1 MKNRNKR
8 ILRLAMM
15 GLFAALIVL
24 MSFTPLGYLRT
35 AGVEITF
42 LAIPVALGAILLGP
56 TGGAVLGGIF
66 GISSFLTCFGFSAF
80 GTMLFGINPVYTFIL
95 CIVPRVLMGWIG
107 GLVFKAVN
115 GDGTDG
121 KRELL
126 ASSVACVVT
135 PLINTILFT
144 GLLILFFWN
153 TEFIQ
158 GLAGGRNILAF
169 VPFFVGINGL
179 LETVACFIIG
189 TAAGK
194 ALLAAQKRIG

>member
-1 MKNRNKR
+1 MKNRNQR

-15 GLFAALIVL
+15 GLFAALIVI

-56 TGGAVLGGIF
+56 TGGAILGGIF
-66 GISSFLTCFGFSAF
+66 GISSFITCFGFSAF
-80 GTMLFGINPVYTFIL
+80 GTTLFGINPLYTFIL
-95 CIVPRVLMGWIG
+95 CLVPRILMGWIG
-107 GLVFKAVN
+107 GLVFKAINN
-115 GDGTDG
+115 GG

-126 ASSVACVVT
+126 ASSVTCIVT

-144 GLLILFFWN
+144 TLLILFFWN
-153 TEFIQ
+153 SDFIQ
-158 GLAGGRNILAF
+158 GLSGGRNILAF
-169 VPFFVGINGL
+169 IPFFVGINGI

>member
-1 MKNRNKR
+1 MKNRNQH

-15 GLFAALIVL
+15 GLFAALIVI

-56 TGGAVLGGIF
+56 TGGAILGGIF
-66 GISSFLTCFGFSAF
+66 GISSFITCFGFSAF
-80 GTMLFGINPVYTFIL
+80 GTMLFGINPILTFIL

-107 GLVFKAVN
+107 GLVFKAINN
-115 GDGTDG
+115 GE

-126 ASSVACVVT
+126 ASSAACIVT
-135 PLINTILFT
+135 PLVNTILFT

-169 VPFFVGINGL
+169 IPFFVGINGI
-179 LETVACFIIG
+179 LETVACFIVG
-189 TAAGK
+189 TAVGR